1 MDYHN
6 CTKGDLVREIHDLKA
21 KLQARTNG
29 HADQSATADARMVR
43 NFLSFTSEL
52 ISEQDLDTLLRNIV
66 LRGTQLLRCSSGGIY
81 MYRRHRD
88 ELVWAVSHGGNTAPI
103 GTVIRRGEGISGKVL
118 ETHEAVVV
126 KNYQEWPDRSEKWP
140 ALSASVACVPIVHGD
155 EFLGVLSL
163 QRDTTEGFTENEV
176 SLMEQFASQSAI
188 AIQNARMFIKLDC
201 EVKER
206 KRVERALR
214 KNLREKDL
222 LLKEVHHRVKNN
234 MQIINSLVS
243 LQKSYAP
250 EPAQEA
256 TLDDTYNR
264 IRSMAFIHE
273 MSYDTQNF
281 TKIDMREYTD
291 TLFNHLL
298 RNAGYVA
305 GVSVENRIESRSL
318 DIGLAIPCGLILN
331 EYVSTAIK
339 QARATGAEKRIGVD
353 FERRGGRYTLRV
365 VDESSGNGDAPIE
378 LEELAADL
386 VQVLVKQLRGE
397 LLEKRNGYIAMEISF
412 P

>member
-1 MDYHN
+1 
-6 CTKGDLVREIHDLKA
+6 
-21 KLQARTNG
+21 
-29 HADQSATADARMVR
+29 
-43 NFLSFTSEL
+43 
-52 ISEQDLDTLLRNIV
+52 
-66 LRGTQLLRCSSGGIY
+66 

-103 GTVIRRGEGISGKVL
+103 GTVIHRGEGISGKVL
-118 ETHEAVVV
+118 ETRKAVVV
-126 KNYQEWPDRSEKWP
+126 KDYKEWPDRSEKWP
-140 ALSASVACVPIVHGD
+140 SLSASVACVPIVHGD

-214 KNLREKDL
+214 RNLREKDL

-243 LQKSYAP
+243 LQKSYAG

-291 TLFNHLL
+291 ALFNHLL
-298 RNAGYVA
+298 RNAGYVT
-305 GVSVENRIESRSL
+305 GVSVDNRIEARSV

-331 EYVSTAIK
+331 EYVATAIK
-339 QARATGAEKRIGVD
+339 QARDAGTDKRIGVD
-353 FERRGGRYTLRV
+353 FERRGGRYTLRM
-365 VDESSGNGDAPIE
+365 VDESAGAGDTPIE
-378 LEELAADL
+378 LEDLAADL

-397 LLEKRNGYIAMEISF
+397 LLEKRNGYIGMEISF